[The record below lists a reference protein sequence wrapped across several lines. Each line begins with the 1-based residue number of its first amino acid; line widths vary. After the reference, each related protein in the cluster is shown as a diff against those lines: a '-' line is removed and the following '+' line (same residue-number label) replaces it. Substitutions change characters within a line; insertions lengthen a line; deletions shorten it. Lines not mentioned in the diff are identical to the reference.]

1 MSGRRAFVVVL
12 DAVGAGA
19 LPDTAAYGDP
29 VDADTL
35 GHLAEAVGGLVLPT
49 LQALGL
55 GSLRDAPILGVPP
68 AARPVLHG
76 RLAPQGPGKESTTG
90 HWELMG
96 VVAPAPLPVY
106 PDGFPADVVARLEA
120 EAGGRGFC
128 CNAPYSGTD
137 VLRDFGE
144 HHLRTGELILYT
156 SADSVL
162 QVAAHH
168 DVLGEEALRELCGRL
183 RGNVMLGEHAVG
195 RVIARPFA
203 GPPGAFART
212 EGRRDF
218 AVRPPGRSQ
227 LEELADR
234 GVPVH
239 AVGKTHDLFAGVGF
253 TAKHPGASNARALAE
268 TAALIDG
275 LDRGLVFTNL
285 IETDQ
290 LHGHRKDTAGFHAA
304 LRAIDDEVGRW
315 LGRLGP
321 EDLLVVTAD
330 HGVDPAA
337 PHTDHTREHV
347 PLLARFAGHGGRRH
361 DGPFADVGAS
371 VLDWLTGERAAAL
384 PGRSFVRARG

>member
-1 MSGRRAFVVVL
+1 MARRAFVVVL

-19 LPDTAAYGDP
+19 LADTAAYGDP
-29 VDADTL
+29 ADAHTL
-35 GHLAEAVGGLVLPT
+35 AHVAQAVGGLRLPT

-55 GSLRDAPILGVPP
+55 GNITPIEGVPP
-68 AARPVLHG
+68 SRDPVLHG

-106 PDGFPADVVARLEA
+106 PDGFGPEVVARLDA
-120 EAGGRGFC
+120 VADGRGIC

-144 HHLRTGELILYT
+144 HHLATGELIVYT

-168 DVLGEEALRELCGRL
+168 DVLDEDALRSVCRRFREE
-183 RGNVMLGEHAVG
+183 VMKGPDAVG
-195 RVIARPFA
+195 RVIARPFTGA
-203 GPPGAFART
+203 PGAFVRT
-212 EGRRDF
+212 EGRKDF
-218 AVRPPGRSQ
+218 AVLPPGRSYLDE
-227 LEELADR
+227 LEGR

-253 TAKHPGASNARALAE
+253 TAKHAGASNARALDATGE
-268 TAALIDG
+268 LIDALEG
-275 LDRGLVFTNL
+275 GLVFTNL

-290 LHGHRKDTAGFHAA
+290 LYGHRKDTAGFHRA
-304 LRAIDDEVGRW
+304 LQAIDAAVGEW
-315 LGRLGP
+315 LERLGP
-321 EDLLVVTAD
+321 DDLLALTAD
-330 HGVDPAA
+330 HGVDPTA

-347 PLLARFAGHGGRRH
+347 PLLARFRGNAGRRH

-371 VLDWLTGERAAAL
+371 VLAWLADGADVPGL
-384 PGRSFVRARG
+384 PGTSFL